1 MFDSIR
7 GADKALFSNSTA
19 AEAAGTSGYLSGFT
33 STGPTFTANGS
44 DERDVNESG
53 DTYVVWNWKGGGAA
67 VTNDDGDI
75 DSEVSANTAAGFSIV
90 SYTGTGS
97 TTTIGHG
104 LSQAPEFLVVKN
116 RDTASTAW
124 QCGTDFIAHANP
136 WSRYITLSSDA
147 AETNSTQMWNDT
159 APTSSVFTVKDAG
172 DVNTNTDEYIA
183 YCFHSVEG
191 YSKIGSYTGNN
202 NSDGPFIYTG
212 FRPAW
217 VMVKSYST
225 GGTHYDWPIYDSARS
240 TYNAVGNVLEANQ
253 NQAEITGTGRGLP
266 IDLLSNGFKHRSS
279 YAENNST
286 PSYIYLAFAETP
298 FKTANAR

>member
-1 MFDSIR
+1 MFSPQG
-7 GADKALFSNSTA
+7 GAW
-19 AEAAGTSGYLSGFT
+19 AGIGAS
-33 STGPTFTANGS
+33 GS
-44 DERDVNESG
+44 D
-53 DTYVVWNWKGGGAA
+53 
-67 VTNDDGDI
+67 
-75 DSEVSANTAAGFSIV
+75 
-90 SYTGTGS
+90 
-97 TTTIGHG
+97 
-104 LSQAPEFLVVKN
+104 
-116 RDTASTAW
+116 
-124 QCGTDFIAHANP
+124 
-136 WSRYITLSSDA
+136 
-147 AETNSTQMWNDT
+147 
-159 APTSSVFTVKDAG
+159 
-172 DVNTNTDEYIA
+172 YIA